1 MKSLI
6 DDSVITFDEIK
17 DTLDTSSKNSNDENI
32 AFETDYYI
40 LNTFLSVTML
50 LLMIIIVYNYY
61 TK

>member
-32 AFETDYYI
+32 AFEIDYYS
-40 LNTFLSVTML
+40 LDTFLSVTML

>member
-1 MKSLI
+1 MESLI

>member
-50 LLMIIIVYNYY
+50 L
-61 TK
+61 T